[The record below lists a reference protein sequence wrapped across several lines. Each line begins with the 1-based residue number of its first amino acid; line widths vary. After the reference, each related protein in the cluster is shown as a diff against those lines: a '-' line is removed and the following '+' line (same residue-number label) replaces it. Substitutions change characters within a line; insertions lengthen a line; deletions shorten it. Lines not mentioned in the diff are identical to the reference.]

1 METEE
6 LSIIS
11 IKVTIQT
18 ERQKL
23 SEVRGLAYRMKTRG
37 SRT

>member
-18 ERQKL
+18 E
-23 SEVRGLAYRMKTRG
+23 G
-37 SRT
+37 SKKSSIQDEN